1 MDTEES
7 QGLAISAIDERLMLS
22 ADFIIANLT
31 PIRGI
36 AADVGTAFELGFM
49 CARGCP
55 AYAYSNTTRGHFER
69 TRRYYDDV
77 VHVDMDGQH
86 RGPDGLAID
95 DFEMIDNLMRMAGSK
110 PATALSSPGTSRR
123 TGCSSIS
130 TPSRNASALPR
141 ETSSAKK
148 SR

>member
-1 MDTEES
+1 MKVYLAGPEVFLPNAREVFDWKIELTRRYGFTPVAPGDLEIPKMDTKKS

-77 VHVDMDGQH
+77 VHVDMDGRH

-95 DFEMIDNLMRMAGSK
+95 DFEMIDD
-110 PATALSSPGTSRR
+110 
-123 TGCSSIS
+123 
-130 TPSRNASALPR
+130 
-141 ETSSAKK
+141 
-148 SR
+148 